1 MFSKSSWL
9 HLRIPFSYFLL
20 PVFLFSLT
28 VSPNISEQPLLWT
41 FLIIHFFLYPASNGF
56 NSYFDKDEKSIGG
69 LKNPPPV
76 NKGLYY
82 LALTF
87 DVAAI
92 VLAIWK
98 ISGSFAMMLVVY
110 SAVSRAYSHP
120 WIRLKKYAI
129 ISWLVA
135 GLFQGAFTF
144 IMCYMGVNK
153 YEFVQALKPS
163 ILIPAFLTSLM
174 LWGNY
179 PMTQVYQHEE
189 DGKRGDQTLSI
200 KLGIKGTFWFVLI
213 MFSVAALGFVV
224 YLSTSFTTHYAL
236 MFLAALAPVV
246 LFFLFWFYR
255 VSKDEN
261 KADYTNTMWLNFIS
275 ATCLNAYFLYLF
287 LNSSHILDAL

>member
-20 PVFLFSLT
+20 PVFLFSLS

-76 NKGLYY
+76 KKGLYY
-82 LALTF
+82 LSLVF
-87 DVAAI
+87 DAAAI
-92 VLAIWK
+92 ALALWK
-98 ISGSFAMMLVVY
+98 VSIPFAVMLLVY

-129 ISWLVA
+129 TSWLVA

-153 YEFVQALKPS
+153 YDFFQSIKPS

-189 DGKRGDQTLSI
+189 DGKRGDQTLSM
-200 KLGIKGTFWFVLI
+200 KLGIKGTFWFVLVV
-213 MFSVAALGFVV
+213 FSVAAIGFVM
-224 YLSTSFTTHYAL
+224 YLSASFATHYAL

-255 VSKDEN
+255 VSKDEARAN
-261 KADYTNTMWLNFIS
+261 YTNTMWLNFIS
-275 ATCLNAYFLYLF
+275 ATCLNAFFIYLF

>member
-1 MFSKSSWL
+1 M
-9 HLRIPFSYFLL
+9 I
-20 PVFLFSLT
+20 
-28 VSPNISEQPLLWT
+28 
-41 FLIIHFFLYPASNGF
+41 
-56 NSYFDKDEKSIGG
+56 FD
-69 LKNPPPV
+69 
-76 NKGLYY
+76 
-82 LALTF
+82 A
-87 DVAAI
+87 AAI

-98 ISGSFAMMLVVY
+98 VSIPFAAMLVVY

-129 ISWLVA
+129 TSWLVA
-135 GLFQGAFTF
+135 GFFQGTFTF

-153 YEFVQALKPS
+153 YDFLQSIKPS

-189 DGKRGDQTLSI
+189 DGKRGDFTLSM

-224 YLSTSFTTHYAL
+224 YLSTSFATHYAF

-255 VSKDEN
+255 ISKDESRAN
-261 KADYTNTMWLNFIS
+261 YANTMWLNFIS
-275 ATCLNAYFLYLF
+275 ATCLNAFFLYLF